1 MELYKRARNGSNVTS
16 ATFYLRFTGGED
28 YPGPAC
34 VIVLNGVDGFKSG
47 ERSGT
52 ESEIHKLIGVPT
64 PLSPGYILFLFSPRF
79 FVYTAILMSIPP
91 SL

>member
-1 MELYKRARNGSNVTS
+1 MAGMSHPQPSICGSRAARIIRD
-16 ATFYLRFTGGED
+16 LR
-28 YPGPAC
+28 
-34 VIVLNGVDGFKSG
+34 VIVSNGVDGFKSG
-47 ERSGT
+47 ERGGT

-79 FVYTAILMSIPP
+79 FVNTAILMSIPP